1 LVRRRFQERQEIT
14 MAIKNL
20 RQHVDSRIDFFMN
33 EVAERG
39 GVVSL
44 STAGSGMAVDQS
56 AAVVTYAA
64 APSGTY
70 AVGFLMCDMVNN
82 DLTRVHENW
91 HKNEMQINSKC
102 EIWTK
107 GFITTNMIYPGVTIV
122 AGDRAYAAHSGLLH
136 RVDVIG
142 GNLLVG
148 RFDSTKDEDGYAKV
162 SFNLP

>member
-1 LVRRRFQERQEIT
+1 

-39 GVVSL
+39 GFVVL

-56 AAVVTYAA
+56 QAVVTYAA
-64 APSGTY
+64 APSGSY
-70 AVGFLMCDMVNN
+70 VVGALMCDMVNN

-91 HKNEMQINSKC
+91 HKNEMQIGSKA
-102 EIWTK
+102 ELWTK
-107 GFITTNMIYPGVTIV
+107 GFITTNMVYPGITVS
-122 AGDRAYAAHSGLLH
+122 AGNPAYLAHSGLVH
-136 RVDVIG
+136 TKDVIG

-148 RFDSTKDEDGYAKV
+148 RFDSIKDEDGYAKV